1 MNLQKA
7 EKKAGII
14 MLELNAKFQYNVE
27 HLNKKKQEKKRSG
40 VEIILFIDV
49 MLYELKSYTLFF

>member
-1 MNLQKA
+1 MQKA

-14 MLELNAKFQYNVE
+14 MLELNAKFEYNVE
-27 HLNKKKQEKKRSG
+27 HLNKKNKKRKG
-40 VEIILFIDV
+40 VELRFILFIDV